1 MYILRTSTL
10 FLKTTSLHRFD
21 ECIRNTLQAIFNVM
35 VDDPRWEL
43 MTLPCL
49 VLLIILSNL
58 LLCCGDIKP
67 NPRPIVQFNDISEK
81 LNSYGNKIK
90 STLKLQ
96 EFKQKRSN
104 LQKLVNTCGLNTIY
118 GVSGTWFNDSKEK
131 NLRTLYSDHFDVI
144 DQQSQAKKIIKGG
157 GVMLLI
163 PKTLHPTLR
172 RDLNLFHQ
180 KYDSIWVDFKISKN
194 KTERSTFLNISYTP
208 SKSNKIEFVDNF
220 ALSVD
225 FAQTYNSNIV
235 LLGDYNLNYSNT
247 QAKQSLDTILTP
259 YNLEVVNKTTPT
271 HSKTLIDYFN
281 TDLNSPN

>member
-1 MYILRTSTL
+1 MNALVISHLHYPAKLSSSLTSNLKILLEKLSRTCSRLRSLPSHVAFFILKNCFYIPKLMYILRTSTL

-35 VDDPRWEL
+35 IDDPRWEL

-131 NLRTLYSDHFDVI
+131 NLRTL
-144 DQQSQAKKIIKGG
+144 
-157 GVMLLI
+157 
-163 PKTLHPTLR
+163 
-172 RDLNLFHQ
+172 
-180 KYDSIWVDFKISKN
+180 
-194 KTERSTFLNISYTP
+194 
-208 SKSNKIEFVDNF
+208 
-220 ALSVD
+220 
-225 FAQTYNSNIV
+225 
-235 LLGDYNLNYSNT
+235 
-247 QAKQSLDTILTP
+247 
-259 YNLEVVNKTTPT
+259 
-271 HSKTLIDYFN
+271 
-281 TDLNSPN
+281 